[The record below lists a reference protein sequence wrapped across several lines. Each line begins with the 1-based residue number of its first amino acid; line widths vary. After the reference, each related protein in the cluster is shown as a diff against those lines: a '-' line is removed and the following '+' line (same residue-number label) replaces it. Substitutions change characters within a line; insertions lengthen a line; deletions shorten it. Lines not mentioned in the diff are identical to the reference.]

1 MQDQL
6 KEVRAIFESHL
17 DRLQKQG
24 HESAIRFE
32 TYTVDGN
39 AGRDAWKEQNTLKLR
54 SRREGNALMLEWYRR
69 KWTRDGDGKRGT
81 LHTYIRK
88 RNTGK
93 SGSVY
98 SYDLDDLF
106 KYAPDW
112 SRAMVIEIEKEAST
126 LRRQARYCSSILVT
140 IGRLERYLAH
150 LDGADLPEE
159 EEA

>member
-6 KEVRAIFESHL
+6 KKARAVFEGHL

-32 TYTVDGN
+32 TYTVIEN
-39 AGRDAWKEQNTLKLR
+39 AGRNQWKDQNLLKLR

-69 KWTRDGDGKRGT
+69 NWTRDGDGKRGT
-81 LHTYIRK
+81 FHTYIRK

-106 KYAPDW
+106 KYSPEW
-112 SRAMVIEIEKEAST
+112 SRGMVIEIEKEAST

-140 IGRLERYLAH
+140 IGRLERYLAY

-159 EEA
+159 DET

>member
-6 KEVRAIFESHL
+6 KEVRAIFENQL

-24 HESAIRFE
+24 HECAIRFE
-32 TYTVDGN
+32 AYTVDGN
-39 AGRDAWKEQNTLKLR
+39 TGRNTWKDQNTLKLR

-69 KWTRDGDGKRGT
+69 NWTRDGKGTRGT
-81 LHTYIRK
+81 FHTYIRK

-106 KYAPDW
+106 KYSPEW

-140 IGRLERYLAH
+140 IGRLERYLAY

-159 EEA
+159 DET

>member
-6 KEVRAIFESHL
+6 KEARAVFEDHL

-32 TYTVDGN
+32 TYTVIEN
-39 AGRDAWKEQNTLKLR
+39 AGRNRWKDQNLLKLR

-69 KWTRDGDGKRGT
+69 NWTRDGDGKRGT
-81 LHTYIRK
+81 FHTYIRK

-106 KYAPDW
+106 KYSPEW
-112 SRAMVIEIEKEAST
+112 SRGMVIEIEKEAST

-140 IGRLERYLAH
+140 MGRLERYLAY

-159 EEA
+159 DEA

>member
-6 KEVRAIFESHL
+6 KEARAVFEGHL
-17 DRLQKQG
+17 DLLQKQG

-32 TYTVDGN
+32 TYTVIEN
-39 AGRDAWKEQNTLKLR
+39 AGRNQWKDQNLLKLR

-69 KWTRDGDGKRGT
+69 NWTRDGDGKRGT
-81 LHTYIRK
+81 FHTYIRK

-106 KYAPDW
+106 KYSPEW
-112 SRAMVIEIEKEAST
+112 SRGMVIEIEKEAST

-140 IGRLERYLAH
+140 IGRLERYLAY

-159 EEA
+159 DEA

>member
-6 KEVRAIFESHL
+6 REARAVFEGHL

-32 TYTVDGN
+32 TYTVIEN
-39 AGRDAWKEQNTLKLR
+39 AGRNQWKDQNLLKLR

-69 KWTRDGDGKRGT
+69 NWTRDGDGKRGT
-81 LHTYIRK
+81 FHTYIRK

-106 KYAPDW
+106 KYSPEW
-112 SRAMVIEIEKEAST
+112 SRGMVIEIEKEAST

-140 IGRLERYLAH
+140 IGRLERYLAY

-159 EEA
+159 DET

>member
-6 KEVRAIFESHL
+6 KEVRAVFESHL

-32 TYTVDGN
+32 TYTVVEN
-39 AGRDAWKEQNTLKLR
+39 AGRNRWKDQNLLKLR

-69 KWTRDGDGKRGT
+69 NWTRDGDGTRGT
-81 LHTYIRK
+81 FHTYIRK

-93 SGSVY
+93 TGSVY
-98 SYDLDDLF
+98 SYDLEDLF
-106 KYAPDW
+106 KFSPEW
-112 SRAMVIEIEKEAST
+112 SRGMVIEIEKEAST

-140 IGRLERYLAH
+140 IGRLERYLAY

-159 EEA
+159 DEA